1 MGSTYV
7 SPETMGN
14 YVSRNSEIA
23 YQNSNTERDFINYF
37 KREAEKHGIDLTNT
51 DNINT
56 LNKILKP
63 YIKIFLKRKKEEKA
77 KNIAI
82 EEQSES
88 IKSLKVQL
96 EIAHSRYLK
105 NQRENSRIIQELKN
119 EKEKALI
126 ESRRREEDILK
137 ELYKNQKIAE
147 EKIRKR
153 EEDTRKYIQELKEHH
168 EEENRR
174 RD

>member
-1 MGSTYV
+1 MGSTIV

-63 YIKIFLKRKKEEKA
+63 YIKIFLKRKKEEKE
-77 KNIAI
+77 KNKAI

-88 IKSLKVQL
+88 IKRKPTRVNILLFLK
-96 EIAHSRYLK
+96 S
-105 NQRENSRIIQELKN
+105 
-119 EKEKALI
+119 
-126 ESRRREEDILK
+126 
-137 ELYKNQKIAE
+137 AE
-147 EKIRKR
+147 PPWAW
-153 EEDTRKYIQELKEHH
+153 L
-168 EEENRR
+168 
-174 RD
+174 